1 MQELLRTSLM
11 LYIALTSF
19 VFGAVDET
27 RSNIFNVLDY
37 GAFADGQ
44 HDDSEAFLKAW
55 KELCEAEGSYYGLPM
70 LEIPCGKTFKL
81 KPVHFQGPC
90 KSRSVQIKFFGTII
104 APAYIS
110 GWTGCVGN
118 SWLLFSNVDN
128 LMINGSG
135 KIDGQGEN
143 WWHKPKEHQKH
154 KEIIRYQSL
163 DFQGEGN
170 CYSPAALRLSNCS
183 NLHLRGLTHV
193 NSPRSHIYIS
203 NSENVTLTN
212 LNITAPESS
221 PNTDGIHLSS
231 SKNVSIHESTIATGD
246 DCIAIKRNCSK
257 INIKGIMC
265 GPGHGI
271 SVGSLGAQ
279 GAYETVEEVFVG
291 NCTFTESM
299 YGARIKTWQGGSGY
313 ARNIHFQHIHLREAK
328 NPIIIDQFYCNGR
341 HDCKNS
347 TEAVSVSNVTYFG
360 VRGTSARKDAIT
372 LKCASTNCTNISMNK
387 INISSWDYGSEV
399 SAYCLNAKGT
409 SSCTTPTVPCLNG
422 VCEGGGDCG
431 SEDFDLHL
439 VSFPFLFI
447 ATSSFGIGYGQ
458 NGTYNVF
465 DFGASGDGVAD
476 DSQTWQRA
484 CGTPGSSQ
492 ALSIPQGKTYLLNPL
507 RFLGPCKSNNVQ
519 IQVDGNIVGPSD
531 PNVWTT
537 ACESGCWLCFEDVK
551 GLIIKGSGHVNGK
564 GAIWWN
570 QALHFHKCDN
580 LQLSGFTSQD
590 SPRNHIMIH
599 QCTGVHISSVHLNAP
614 ANSPNTDG
622 IDISLS
628 SQIDIHD
635 SSVGTS
641 DDCIAIKGGSSFVNI
656 TNVACGPGHGISLG
670 QGEADDRVEQVH
682 VQHCT
687 FTNTQNG
694 ARIKTWKGGYGYAK
708 SIFFSQITLVLAQN
722 PIIIDQHYIDTTKSK
737 DSVI

>member
-1 MQELLRTSLM
+1 MIRGIRFQELLRTSLM

-154 KEIIRYQSL
+154 K
-163 DFQGEGN
+163 
-170 CYSPAALRLSNCS
+170 ALRLSNCS

-431 SEDFDLHL
+431 SEDF
-439 VSFPFLFI
+439 
-447 ATSSFGIGYGQ
+447 
-458 NGTYNVF
+458 VF
-465 DFGASGDGVAD
+465 
-476 DSQTWQRA
+476 
-484 CGTPGSSQ
+484 
-492 ALSIPQGKTYLLNPL
+492 Y
-507 RFLGPCKSNNVQ
+507 
-519 IQVDGNIVGPSD
+519 
-531 PNVWTT
+531 
-537 ACESGCWLCFEDVK
+537 
-551 GLIIKGSGHVNGK
+551 
-564 GAIWWN
+564 
-570 QALHFHKCDN
+570 
-580 LQLSGFTSQD
+580 
-590 SPRNHIMIH
+590 
-599 QCTGVHISSVHLNAP
+599 
-614 ANSPNTDG
+614 
-622 IDISLS
+622 
-628 SQIDIHD
+628 
-635 SSVGTS
+635 
-641 DDCIAIKGGSSFVNI
+641 
-656 TNVACGPGHGISLG
+656 
-670 QGEADDRVEQVH
+670 
-682 VQHCT
+682 
-687 FTNTQNG
+687 
-694 ARIKTWKGGYGYAK
+694 
-708 SIFFSQITLVLAQN
+708 
-722 PIIIDQHYIDTTKSK
+722 
-737 DSVI
+737 

>member
-19 VFGAVDET
+19 VFGAVVET

-154 KEIIRYQSL
+154 K
-163 DFQGEGN
+163 
-170 CYSPAALRLSNCS
+170 ALRLSNCS

-422 VCEGGGDCG
+422 VCEGGG
-431 SEDFDLHL
+431 
-439 VSFPFLFI
+439 
-447 ATSSFGIGYGQ
+447 
-458 NGTYNVF
+458 
-465 DFGASGDGVAD
+465 
-476 DSQTWQRA
+476 
-484 CGTPGSSQ
+484 SSQ